1 VDYTKLMDFTG
12 KTVFVS
18 GSSRGIGEA
27 VVRAFA
33 ANGADVIVSSRD
45 QEACEKVAESIRSE
59 GGKAQ
64 AKACHAGK
72 MEDVSTIFNWI
83 SETYGKLDV
92 LVNCGGTNPFYGLI
106 GETPEAAFDKTID
119 VNLKGPF
126 YLSAEAVKMMKEAG
140 GGAIVN
146 VASIN
151 GITPGHLQGVY
162 SMTKSAMINMTQ
174 AYAREYGNAGIR
186 VNAICP
192 GFIETNMTKVFTAN
206 EAMVNGLVKQFPIQR
221 SGQPDDMV
229 GGVLYLASDVAAY
242 TTGTTLVM
250 DGGVTGQGMI

>member
-1 VDYTKLMDFTG
+1 MDYTKLLDFTG

-27 VVRAFA
+27 TVRAFA

-45 QEACEKVAESIRSE
+45 QAACEAVAASIRE
-59 GGKAQ
+59 DGGKAQ

-72 MEDVSTIFNWI
+72 MDDVAAVFDWI
-83 SETYGKLDV
+83 KTQYGKLDV
-92 LVNCGGTNPFYGLI
+92 LVNCGGTNPYYGPMA
-106 GETPEAAFDKTID
+106 ETPEGAFDKTVD

-126 YLSAEAVKMMKEAG
+126 YLSSKAIEMMKGAG

-151 GITPGHLQGVY
+151 GLTPGHHQGIY
-162 SMTKSAMINMTQ
+162 SMTKAAMINMTK
-174 AYAREYGNAGIR
+174 AFGREYGVDGIR

-192 GFIETNMTKVFTAN
+192 GLIDTKMTTVFTSN
-206 EAMVNGLVKQFPIQR
+206 EDLLTSVTSQFPIPR
-221 SGQPDDMV
+221 AGKPDDMV
-229 GGVLYLASDVAAY
+229 GGVLYLASDAAAF

-250 DGGVTGQGMI
+250 DGGVTA

>member
-1 VDYTKLMDFTG
+1 MDYTKLMDFTG

-27 VVRAFA
+27 IVRAFA

-45 QEACEKVAESIRSE
+45 QGACEVVASSIRDD
-59 GGKAQ
+59 GGKAT

-72 MEDVSTIFNWI
+72 MDDVAAVFDWI
-83 SETYGKLDV
+83 KAEYGKIDV
-92 LVNCGGTNPFYGLI
+92 LVNCGGTNPYYGLI
-106 GETPEAAFDKTID
+106 GETPEGAFDKTID

-126 YLSAEAVKMMKEAG
+126 YLSSKAVEMMKAG
-140 GGAIVN
+140 DGGAIVN

-151 GITPGHLQGVY
+151 GITPGHLQGIY
-162 SMTKSAMINMTQ
+162 SITKAAMINMTK
-174 AYAREYGNAGIR
+174 AFAREYGHDGIR

-192 GFIETNMTKVFTAN
+192 GLVDTNMTAVFTAN
-206 EAMVNGLVKQFPIQR
+206 EDALSQMTNTFPIPR
-221 SGQPDDMV
+221 AGVPDDMV
-229 GGVLYLASDVAAY
+229 GGVLYLASDAAAF

-250 DGGVTGQGMI
+250 DGGVTA